1 MDHPRRRNGSPLYTR
16 QSRNGDAEST
26 SPGGGMSPVH
36 PHSSSSYRGGY
47 SANGFSSIKRS
58 QNVAAKAAAQR
69 LAQVMASHNDA
80 TTDNDD
86 DDDDSDL
93 YSPPPISFSNRPNSN
108 NLNNQNRNRVPL
120 VAKPN
125 GSTRSQ
131 SPALGRN
138 SVEQAQSA
146 RSTSAG
152 RSSATVRSTP
162 LIPPRANA
170 SPNRTS
176 SRTQVSVPMLEP
188 SVNPTR
194 GNASPSRTSLRN
206 QVSYPPMQSRA
217 NASPSRTSLR
227 TQVSLPLMEPSL
239 SPPRARAS
247 PGRTSMRSRD
257 RIPPTEPPTSKQRD
271 KRLSSDVGQSLNGIG
286 NRHEASALHDELDM
300 LQEEN
305 DNMLDKLRLAEERC
319 KEVEARTKELEKQVA
334 SLGEG
339 ASMEAKLLSR
349 KEAALRQREAAYKA
363 GKQTKDE
370 RDEEISVL
378 RIEAAN
384 AKEVAVAA
392 AAQVREAESDMKALR
407 SMTQRMILTQEEMEE
422 VVLKRCWLARY
433 WGLAVWHGICADI
446 AAAKH
451 EHWSSL
457 APLPFEVVISAGQ
470 KAKDES
476 PGVVD
481 LDRMNLT
488 RGFSDLTGE
497 GNIESILSVEMG
509 LRELVSLKVEEAV
522 VLALTQH
529 RRPNLV
535 RQSLSELS
543 PDESEDV
550 LFKQAWLT
558 YFWRR
563 AKAHGVKEK
572 IAEKRLTFLIDR
584 SQHAPTSHD
593 AVKVEKCIMELRKL
607 GIERKLWEASRKD
620 LENFETSL

>member
-86 DDDDSDL
+86 DEDDDDL
-93 YSPPPISFSNRPNSN
+93 YSVPPPISFSNRPSSN

-131 SPALGRN
+131 SPALGGN
-138 SVEQAQSA
+138 GVEHAQSA

-152 RSSATVRSTP
+152 RSSAAVRSTS

-176 SRTQVSVPMLEP
+176 SRTQVSVPMVEP
-188 SVNPTR
+188 SVNPPR

-217 NASPSRTSLR
+217 NPSPSRTSLR
-227 TQVSLPLMEPSL
+227 TQVSLPLMEPSA
-239 SPPRARAS
+239 SPPRASAS

-257 RIPPTEPPTSKQRD
+257 SIPPTEPGQRDNQRD
-271 KRLSSDVGQSLNGIG
+271 KRLPSDVGQSLNGIG

-305 DNMLDKLRLAEERC
+305 ENMLDKLRLAEERC
-319 KEVEARTKELEKQVA
+319 KEAEARTKELEKQVA

-370 RDEEISVL
+370 RNEEISVL

-384 AKEVAVAA
+384 AKEVAAA
-392 AAQVREAESDMKALR
+392 AVAQVREAESDMKALR

-481 LDRMNLT
+481 QDRMNLT

-509 LRELVSLKVEEAV
+509 LRELVSLK
-522 VLALTQH
+522 
-529 RRPNLV
+529 N
-535 RQSLSELS
+535 
-543 PDESEDV
+543 
-550 LFKQAWLT
+550 
-558 YFWRR
+558 
-563 AKAHGVKEK
+563 
-572 IAEKRLTFLIDR
+572 I
-584 SQHAPTSHD
+584 
-593 AVKVEKCIMELRKL
+593 
-607 GIERKLWEASRKD
+607 
-620 LENFETSL
+620 